1 MRTRYVLLFAFLIS
15 VFTSSAQILIPK
27 KDYVPEIRQSRY
39 SFAICLISGGNSTS
53 VSFGIMRQ
61 NPDST
66 REMIFLTKN
75 SFLRQV
81 SASERSRAN
90 PNKINFFKEYDIDA
104 TILDEL
110 WKLRFNK
117 HPYGDELG
125 WGTELGVPSKAQFDM
140 LNEFGIYKL
149 QDYAFA
155 NELWLFLQKVNSPV
169 WVGQYQSRAG
179 TK

>member
-1 MRTRYVLLFAFLIS
+1 MRIRYVLLFALLIS

-39 SFAICLISGGNSTS
+39 SFAICLVSGGNSTG
-53 VSFGIMRQ
+53 VSFAIMRQ

-66 REMIFLTKN
+66 SEIIFLTKN

-90 PNKINFFKEYDIDA
+90 PNKINFFKEYNIDA

-110 WKLRFNK
+110 WKLRFDK
-117 HPYGDELG
+117 HPYGEELG
-125 WGTELGVPSKAQFDM
+125 WGTKLGVPSKAQFNM
-140 LNEFGIYKL
+140 LNKFGIYKL
-149 QDYAFA
+149 RDYIFA
-155 NELWLFLQKVNSPV
+155 DELWLFLQKVNSPV
-169 WVGQYQSRAG
+169 WVGKYQSIAG
-179 TK
+179 TE